1 MAQTRKTIAI
11 SLDQQVILKIDQTR
25 DLIPRSRF
33 IEKII
38 KDSLEC
44 FVHE

>member
-1 MAQTRKTIAI
+1 MANPRKTIAI
-11 SLDQQVILKIDQTR
+11 SLDQQIILKVDQIR

-38 KDSLEC
+38 KDKITENGYK
-44 FVHE
+44 